1 MLQLTPYGKHSVLSD
16 TVVMNKGGYWQLRG
30 GMGLYEVTISEDSPG
45 KQLINAS
52 GDEVEKINVC

>member
-1 MLQLTPYGKHSVLSD
+1 MVSD

-45 KQLINAS
+45 KQLIDGL
-52 GDEVEKINVC
+52 GDEVNKINVR

>member
-1 MLQLTPYGKHSVLSD
+1 MSD

-52 GDEVEKINVC
+52 GDEVEKINVR